1 MGSQTAVARR
11 APSIP
16 LSLPDSRAECEANV
30 KLVCDDLDA
39 VVSQLNARDDKQTD
53 AAINAVSLFASAM
66 HALLTDVLTAG
77 GVKSIGTAA
86 AAAAPSSDAKASS
99 KAPATAAAAAAAP
112 SSDVKAPTAAGGL
125 LSPGWEDAFPSI
137 SQDSTDIEDNLGD
150 DDGGTLATDDRIAAV
165 FGELHAE
172 LVQSFPFAKAVRF
185 QKPGA
190 ADVHPAV

>member
-1 MGSQTAVARR
+1 MVVVRR

-16 LSLPDSRAECEANV
+16 SSLPDSRAECEANV

-39 VVSQLNARDDKQTD
+39 VVSQLNARRDNKQTD
-53 AAINAVSLFASAM
+53 VAINAVSLFASAM

-86 AAAAPSSDAKASS
+86 AAAATS
-99 KAPATAAAAAAAP
+99 AAAAAP
-112 SSDVKAPTAAGGL
+112 SSDVKASKDVKAPATAAGGL
-125 LSPGWEDAFPSI
+125 LSPGWEDAFPGI
-137 SQDSTDIEDNLGD
+137 SQDSTDIEDNLGDDD

-190 ADVHPAV
+190 ADVHPVV